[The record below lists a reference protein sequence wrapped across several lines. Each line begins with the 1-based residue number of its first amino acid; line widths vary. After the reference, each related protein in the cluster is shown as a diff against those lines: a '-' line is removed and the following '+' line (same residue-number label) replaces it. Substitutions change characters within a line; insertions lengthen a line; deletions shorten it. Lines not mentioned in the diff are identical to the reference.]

1 MTKTNNNIVKIIAPV
16 EGMTCASC
24 VARVE
29 KVISKIDGVKNVSVN
44 LATEKAM
51 IEFDTEKFEL
61 RKVTEAVESAGYKID
76 LSSQLKK
83 TDTAETSYAG
93 NISIANKKLQ
103 NDFIIALVLTIPI
116 VILNMGMMW
125 KNFHNIFS
133 LSADDLNKIL
143 LLLTTPVIFIS
154 GRRFFKTFF
163 SNLKHLTAD
172 MNTLVAFGTGSAFLY
187 STGVTLFPNYF
198 LSTAQ
203 QPHVYFDT
211 AAVIITLILLG
222 KWLEA
227 RAKSKTG
234 SAVKKLMGLK
244 PEFAFIKKNGAEIK
258 ISLNDLIIGDIV
270 IVKTGARIPA
280 DGIITLGNSAVD
292 ESMITGESIPVEKSS
307 GEKVIGG
314 TINKSGYFEFRVT
327 AIGDNSLLGQI
338 IKMVEEAQGSKAPI
352 QNLADKVASIFVPV
366 VIGIS
371 IITFIFWIATG
382 SEFNIALVNFI
393 AVLII
398 ACPCA
403 LGLATPTALIV
414 GTGKAAQNGILIKDA
429 ESLEIAHKISTIIF
443 DKTGTLTEGKPVL
456 TQIISKEIDENKL
469 LRITASLE
477 KKSEHPFAHSIVDA
491 AKKRNLNLLD
501 SDLFSNEVGKG
512 IFGQVNKIEVTA
524 GNLSFI
530 NEKNITIDSW
540 TIQKQKEIQN
550 SGTIIYVAFGKEVK
564 GIIKI
569 EDVIRESS
577 KSAIQKLK
585 ELSIKT
591 VMLTGDSKANAK
603 SIAEN
608 LGIDSFEAEV
618 LPDQKAKVVK
628 DYQKK
633 NEVVAMVGDGINDSP
648 ALAQSDIGIALGTGT
663 DIAIDSSSIVI
674 IRNDLAALVTAIL
687 LSKKTIKTIK
697 QNLFWAF
704 FYNMVCIPLA
714 ALGLLNP
721 MLAALAMSLSS
732 VSVISNSLR
741 LRRFK

>member
-1 MTKTNNNIVKIIAPV
+1 
-16 EGMTCASC
+16 
-24 VARVE
+24 
-29 KVISKIDGVKNVSVN
+29 
-44 LATEKAM
+44 
-51 IEFDTEKFEL
+51 
-61 RKVTEAVESAGYKID
+61 
-76 LSSQLKK
+76 
-83 TDTAETSYAG
+83 
-93 NISIANKKLQ
+93 
-103 NDFIIALVLTIPI
+103 
-116 VILNMGMMW
+116 
-125 KNFHNIFS
+125 
-133 LSADDLNKIL
+133 
-143 LLLTTPVIFIS
+143 
-154 GRRFFKTFF
+154 
-163 SNLKHLTAD
+163 
-172 MNTLVAFGTGSAFLY
+172 
-187 STGVTLFPNYF
+187 
-198 LSTAQ
+198 
-203 QPHVYFDT
+203 
-211 AAVIITLILLG
+211 
-222 KWLEA
+222 
-227 RAKSKTG
+227 
-234 SAVKKLMGLK
+234 MGLK
-244 PEFAFIKKNGAEIK
+244 PEFTFIKKNDTEIK

-270 IVKTGARIPA
+270 IVRPGARIPS
-280 DGIITLGNSAVD
+280 DGIITLGSSAVD
-292 ESMITGESIPVEKSS
+292 ESMITGESIPIEKTI

-327 AIGDNSLLGQI
+327 ATGDNSLLGQI

-352 QNLADKVASIFVPV
+352 QNLADKVVSIFVPV

-371 IITFIFWIATG
+371 IITFIFWIVTG

-414 GTGKAAQNGILIKDA
+414 GTGKAAQNGILIKDG

-469 LRITASLE
+469 LKITASLE

-491 AKKRNLNLLD
+491 AKKRNLDLLD

-512 IFGQVNKIEVTA
+512 IIGKVDKIEVTA

-540 TIQKQKEIQN
+540 TIEKQKEIQN
-550 SGTIIYVAFGKEVK
+550 SGTIIYVAFGKEVQ

-577 KSAIQKLK
+577 KSVIQKMK
-585 ELSIKT
+585 ELRIKT
-591 VMLTGDSKANAK
+591 VMLTGDSKANAE

-608 LGIDSFEAEV
+608 LGIDSFEAEI
-618 LPDQKAKVVK
+618 LPDQKARVVK
-628 DYQKK
+628 EYQKK

-663 DIAIDSSSIVI
+663 DIAIESSSIVI

-714 ALGLLNP
+714 ALGFLNP